1 MWHSNLELLA
11 LVNLLNC
18 LELSGFQTSREYGA
32 AAAADECSAF
42 AALEYS
48 ASTAFECGAPCTCEC
63 GACAAC
69 EIVVF

>member
-18 LELSGFQTSREYGA
+18 LELSSSQTSREYG

-48 ASTAFECGAPCTCEC
+48 ASTAVECGAPSTCEC